1 MVHRY
6 IVTVEELAD
15 AIRGIRR
22 AMLNGNR
29 SDEYNLATEDFAA
42 ALSDVFGIG
51 VIDGKGD
58 LYQIGDYSSDICP
71 GAVYREQLGN
81 HAAMRDA
88 GSGGRWPPTI

>member
-42 ALSDVFGIG
+42 AFSDMFGIG
-51 VIDGKGD
+51 EIDGKGD
-58 LYQIGDYSSDICP
+58 LRNIGVGSDCISVSTHLLYDARSS
-71 GAVYREQLGN
+71 
-81 HAAMRDA
+81 
-88 GSGGRWPPTI
+88 